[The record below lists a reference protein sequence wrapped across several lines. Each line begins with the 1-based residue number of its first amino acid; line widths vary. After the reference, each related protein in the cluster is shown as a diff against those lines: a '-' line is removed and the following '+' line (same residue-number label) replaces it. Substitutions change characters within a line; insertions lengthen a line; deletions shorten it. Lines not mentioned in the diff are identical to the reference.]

1 MLRFFMLRW
10 LFLVFLALP
19 ALAQNQATPTFTLK
33 DLQGNT
39 TTLEAYKGKTVV
51 LNFWATWC
59 GPCTHEMPMLAE
71 TATRFADKNVVLVG
85 VSIDD
90 EQTQDRIQPFVK
102 KRKIEFPILLGAKPE
117 LLDTFGL
124 GVAVPA
130 TAIIA
135 SDGSIPFRV
144 LGEIKKKELTE
155 RLDWLLSDRQSPAPK
170 ALVNNLK

>member
-1 MLRFFMLRW
+1 MLRW
-10 LFLVFLALP
+10 IVLIFLALP
-19 ALAQNQATPTFTLK
+19 ALTQNHATPNFSLT
-33 DLQGNT
+33 DLQGKT
-39 TTLEAYKGKTVV
+39 TTLDAYKGKTVL

-71 TATRFADKNVVLVG
+71 TANRFADKDVVVVG

-90 EQTQDRIQPFVK
+90 EQTQAKIEPFVK
-102 KRKIEFPILLGAKPE
+102 KRKIDFPILVGAKPE

-124 GVAVPA
+124 GIAVPA

-135 SDGSIPFRV
+135 PDGSIPFRV
-144 LGEIKKKELTE
+144 LGEIKKKELAE

-170 ALVNNLK
+170 AVVNNLK